1 MRAKA
6 SRNKQNGSILDLFLI
21 FLFLLCILGLLLRW
35 HELKSEESKLSL
47 SPYTLS
53 AHMSGVAPGTV
64 DCVKEG
70 DALYT
75 ASGELFGYVR
85 GVLAEPAAVT
95 LIADGEALSGAWD
108 PSILNDLTLEIEV
121 MGVWREAILLHGGR
135 APIAVGQTLF
145 LRSETVAFALKLYK
159 MTPKKP

>member
-1 MRAKA
+1 MRDRAGH
-6 SRNKQNGSILDLFLI
+6 NKRNGSILDLFLI

-35 HELKSEESKLSL
+35 HETQGEESNLSL

-53 AHMSGVAPGTV
+53 ARMSGVAPQTV

-70 DALYT
+70 GALYT

-95 LIADGEALSGAWD
+95 LIADGEAWSGTWD
-108 PSILNDLTLEIEV
+108 PSVLNDLTLEIEV
-121 MGVWREAILLHGGR
+121 MGVWREEILLHGGR
-135 APIAVGQTLF
+135 VPIAVGQMLS
-145 LRSETVAFALKLYK
+145 LRSETVAFSLKLYK
-159 MTPKKP
+159 MTPKEP

>member
-6 SRNKQNGSILDLFLI
+6 SRNRRNGSILDLFLI

-35 HELKSEESKLSL
+35 HETQGEESNLSL

-53 AHMSGVAPGTV
+53 VQMSGVSPGTV
-64 DCVKEG
+64 DCVEEG

-85 GVLAEPAAVT
+85 EVLAEPAAVT
-95 LIADGEALSGAWD
+95 LIADGEAWSGAWD
-108 PSILNDLTLEIEV
+108 PSILNDLTMEIEV
-121 MGVWREAILLHGGR
+121 MGVWREDVLLHGGR
-135 APIAVGQTLF
+135 MPIAVGQTLS
-145 LRSETVAFALKLYK
+145 LRSEAVAFSLKLYK
-159 MTPKKP
+159 MTSKQP